1 MVAREQRL
9 QAQLIRCQ
17 YLYFC
22 TGKAGT
28 FVLASKYAMVAREQ
42 RLRAQLLTCQ
52 YLYFCTSKASKL
64 GTSSFSRVSIC
75 TFVLVKQVNRG
86 IYSSARAAAG
96 DAADQV
102 SVFVLLY

>member
-1 MVAREQRL
+1 MHERALLGEFGVGQVVEASMVAREQRL

-52 YLYFCTSKASKL
+52 YLYFCTSKASK
-64 GTSSFSRVSIC
+64 SRH
-75 TFVLVKQVNRG
+75 LQ
-86 IYSSARAAAG
+86 
-96 DAADQV
+96 
-102 SVFVLLY
+102 